1 MTNVELSEAET
12 GRMGTLVEGEAIA
25 VFPWG
30 VIVDLGL
37 SWVGLI
43 DVLYID
49 DDDNYQVGDRVSCYL
64 ECFDQQKRKF
74 ILRPPG
80 QVPLVERLRRARA
93 RRTSGTP
100 VERR

>member
-1 MTNVELSEAET
+1 MTDREVPDAEM
-12 GRMGTLVEGEAIA
+12 RLVGSVAEGEATA

-37 SWVGLI
+37 SRDGLI

-49 DDDNYQVGDRVSCYL
+49 DDDNYEVGDRVSCYL
-64 ECFDQQKRKF
+64 SAFDEMKNKF

-80 QVPLVERLRRARA
+80 QVPVAERLRRIREQ
-93 RRTSGTP
+93 RDLSS
-100 VERR
+100 

>member
-1 MTNVELSEAET
+1 MTNPEVPEAEMRLV
-12 GRMGTLVEGEAIA
+12 GSVVEGEATA
-25 VFPWG
+25 VFRWG

-37 SWVGLI
+37 SRDGLI

-64 ECFDQQKRKF
+64 DDFDEMKNKF

-80 QVPLVERLRRARA
+80 QVPLAERLRRLEEQRGL
-93 RRTSGTP
+93 SS
-100 VERR
+100 

>member
-1 MTNVELSEAET
+1 MTNPEVPEAEMRLV
-12 GRMGTLVEGEAIA
+12 GSVVEGEATA

-37 SWVGLI
+37 SRDGLI
-43 DVLYID
+43 DVLYI

-64 ECFDQQKRKF
+64 DAFDEMKNKF

-80 QVPLVERLRRARA
+80 QVPLAERLRRRGL
-93 RRTSGTP
+93 SS
-100 VERR
+100 